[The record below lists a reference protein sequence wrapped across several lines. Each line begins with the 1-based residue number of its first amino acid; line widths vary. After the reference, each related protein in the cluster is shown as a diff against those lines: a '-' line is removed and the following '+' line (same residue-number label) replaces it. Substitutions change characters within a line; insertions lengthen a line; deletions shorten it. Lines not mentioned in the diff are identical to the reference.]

1 MIHLISVEGI
11 NAKHF
16 YLEQQCIPDFKS
28 LVRTVTSGRV
38 MIVST
43 KFRSDLFYNAEKP
56 ENDSILKMWALYA
69 KTDLC
74 DIDREE
80 IVTSIGADESLSQY
94 FQSINQLSTNWHK
107 YLLYTKTFRRTF
119 HNDQQNP
126 VARIVVG
133 CDQHLVEHPSTK
145 RAALVDIS
153 ERIGSELTKD
163 TFSLAMRIINN
174 ENSSN

>member
-1 MIHLISVEGI
+1 MIHLISVEGE

-16 YLEQQCIPDFKS
+16 YLDQQYIPDFKS

-38 MIVST
+38 MMVST
-43 KFRSDLFYNAEKP
+43 KFRSDLFYNAAKP

-69 KTDLC
+69 KTDLSV
-74 DIDREE
+74 IDSNE
-80 IVTSIGADESLSQY
+80 IVTSIGAEESLSKY
-94 FQSINQLSTNWHK
+94 FKSINKLSSNWHK
-107 YLLYTKTFRRTF
+107 YMLYSKTFRLTF

-126 VARIVVG
+126 VARILVG

-153 ERIGSELTKD
+153 ERIVSELTKD